1 MALELV
7 WTKRAEDGY
16 DRIIKYL
23 EKEWTDREIHNFIEE
38 TRDFLELLKKNPHL
52 LEPSQKRKNVFRGP
66 MNRLTIVTYRIK
78 PRKQKIELLNI
89 RGARQK
95 PFNDSSIR

>member
-1 MALELV
+1 MALEVV

-16 DRIIKYL
+16 DKIIKYL
-23 EKEWTDREIHNFIEE
+23 VKEWTDREIRNFILD
-38 TRDFLELLKKNPHL
+38 TKQFLELLKKNPQL
-52 LEPSQKRKNVFRGP
+52 LEPSQARKNVFRGP
-66 MNRLTIVTYRIK
+66 INHLTIVTYRIK

-95 PFNDSSIR
+95 PLKR

>member
-1 MALELV
+1 MALDVV

-16 DRIIKYL
+16 DKIIKYL

-38 TRDFLELLKKNPHL
+38 TKQFLELLKKNPQL
-52 LEPSQKRKNVFRGP
+52 LEPSQVHKNVFRGP

-78 PRKQKIELLNI
+78 LRKQRIELLNI

-95 PFNDSSIR
+95 PLKK

>member
-1 MALELV
+1 MALEVV

-38 TRDFLELLKKNPHL
+38 TSQFLELLKKNPQL
-52 LEPSQKRKNVFRGP
+52 LEPSQTKSLIRAQ
-66 MNRLTIVTYRIK
+66 I
-78 PRKQKIELLNI
+78 PRKHGKV
-89 RGARQK
+89 
-95 PFNDSSIR
+95 